1 MFWMTWLGSIS
12 ANVSNNQVST
22 YKLYM
27 NHVAVID
34 KYTFWWLQVALCGWK
49 QFVCSVHSFYRFLGA
64 HFQRQKDTAVC
75 QTCNNIHF
83 GKQICHILVEK
94 RAQIGRGDVWS
105 PRTPQPQGARPA
117 APAAGPKDLTPG
129 PKAQMRR
136 QPSQST
142 QKQNI
147 FSIHKQSSQSIESP
161 CKFPGRRS
169 SPN

>member
-1 MFWMTWLGSIS
+1 MLRLFCAVEWFGATKPVFSMHFFRWIS
-12 ANVSNNQVST
+12 ANVCTNRVGGC
-22 YKLYM
+22 KLHM
-27 NHVAVID
+27 NRVAVID
-34 KYTFWWLQVALCGWK
+34 KYTFWWMRVAPCGWK
-49 QFVCSVHSFYRFLGA
+49 QFVCSVHQFYRFLGA

-83 GKQICHILVEK
+83 GKEICHILVEK

-147 FSIHKQSSQSIESP
+147 FSTK
-161 CKFPGRRS
+161 
-169 SPN
+169 